1 MSSDVTDPPSTEI
14 NLSYDGDR
22 WVARDVKTATT
33 RTGASRADA
42 LDALDAALEGRR
54 PDDGSGIDPSDPFW
68 DAEPVAAGGPTDL
81 SERVDD
87 YLYGDGSDEE

>member
-1 MSSDVTDPPSTEI
+1 MSSEATDPPSTEI

-22 WVARDVKTATT
+22 WVARDVKTGTA

-42 LDALDAALEGRR
+42 LAALDAALADRHT
-54 PDDGSGIDPSDPFW
+54 DDAPGIDPSDPFW
-68 DAEPVAAGGPTDL
+68 DAEPVAAGGSTDL

-87 YLYGDGSDEE
+87 YLYADGSDEE